1 MVDGKMGPQSLHL
14 ALTEVVQDAL
24 ILNTA
29 RERDGPSEASALLV
43 LAEGELFERLILAPQ
58 RTVTARTHS
67 WFSRNSFFLK
77 DVFRLYWLALQG
89 TWTNA
94 TTNSKHSAKQECRSS
109 NCLAPF

>member
-43 LAEGELFERLILAPQ
+43 LAEGELFEGLILPPQ

-67 WFSRNSFFLK
+67 WFSRNSYFL
-77 DVFRLYWLALQG
+77 
-89 TWTNA
+89 
-94 TTNSKHSAKQECRSS
+94 
-109 NCLAPF
+109 

>member
-14 ALTEVVQDAL
+14 ALLTEVVQDAL

-43 LAEGELFERLILAPQ
+43 LAEGELFEGLILPPQ

-77 DVFRLYWLALQG
+77 DVFRLY
-89 TWTNA
+89 
-94 TTNSKHSAKQECRSS
+94 
-109 NCLAPF
+109 